1 MRISNIPNR
10 VVWGLG
16 ALIIL
21 MATQNCQC
29 QLGNSFN
36 GTDSSSQGA
45 STTSALLDSSP
56 SFDRPTTASL
66 VAQAPTASK
75 KFSLLDLTTESSVL
89 KLDPRMAHELLLADT
104 RQRSYLKID
113 MQGAKLDQNQRP
125 PLNVALVLDRSGSM
139 AGEKLAQAKQ
149 AVAMVL
155 GTLREDDRVSIITYD
170 NTVQIIAYPTQG
182 GQPESLIQ
190 KVNRIQT
197 GGSTNLY
204 DGVSTGATLLKSH
217 QSERRI
223 NRLVLL
229 SDGLANAGRVSI
241 DDMQELGSRLGRQ
254 GISVTTI
261 GLGMDYD
268 HRTLTALAVRSEGN
282 HFFAR
287 NAQDL
292 EEGFGLEF
300 SKGMAVVASDVQIR
314 VRLNPD
320 VRLLDVLNAS
330 PSKVEGQEILIHRR
344 QLWGNHKAF
353 LLLEVDIPSREDG
366 EEMDLAQVRVDFTN
380 MLNGKA
386 ESLATTARVRF
397 SDSKDKVRD
406 SEQQD
411 VMVAVAGVL
420 ANRQA
425 TEARRLYEAGRVEE
439 AKLAFASTAKQLA
452 EQGRRYNSKQL
463 RDFGQLNASS
473 AQNLTKEKMKT
484 LYQHESLATFGQ
496 SNMGSNPY

>member
-1 MRISNIPNR
+1 MRIFKTPNR
-10 VVWGLG
+10 VAWGLG

-21 MATQNCQC
+21 VTTQNCQC
-29 QLGNSFN
+29 QFGNSFN
-36 GTDSSSQGA
+36 GAGSSSQGA
-45 STTSALLDSSP
+45 STDSTMLDSSP
-56 SFDRPTTASL
+56 SLEHPTTTSL
-66 VAQAPTASK
+66 VARRPAASK
-75 KFSLLDLTTESSVL
+75 KVSLLDLTTESSVL

-113 MQGAKLDQNQRP
+113 MQGAKIDQNQRP

-139 AGEKLAQAKQ
+139 AGEKLSQAKQ
-149 AVAMVL
+149 AVALVL
-155 GTLREDDRVSIITYD
+155 RTLRKEDRVSIITYD
-170 NTVQIIAYPTQG
+170 DTVQVIAYPTQG
-182 GQPESLIQ
+182 GEPESLIQ
-190 KVNRIQT
+190 KINRIQT
-197 GGSTNLY
+197 GGRTNLY
-204 DGVSTGATLLKSH
+204 DGVATGATLLKSH
-217 QSERRI
+217 QSDRRI

-241 DDMQELGSRLGRQ
+241 DDMQKLGSRLGRQ

-287 NAQDL
+287 SAEDL
-292 EEGFGLEF
+292 KEGFGLEF
-300 SKGMAVVASDVQIR
+300 GKGMAVVASDVRIR

-330 PSKVEGQEILIHRR
+330 PSKMEGQEILIHRR

-353 LLLEVDIPSREDG
+353 LLLEVDIPSRKDG
-366 EEMDLAQVRVDFTN
+366 DEMELAQVRVDFTN
-380 MLNGKA
+380 MLNGKT
-386 ESLATTARVRF
+386 ESIATTARVQF
-397 SDSKDKVRD
+397 SDSKEKVRE

-439 AKLAFASTAKQLA
+439 AKLAFSSTAKQLA

-473 AQNLTKEKMKT
+473 AQNLTQERMKT

-496 SNMGSNPY
+496 NNMGSNPY